1 MFFVPLVF
9 KNQQMSNFISIMNLR
24 ANRAM
29 PLKSVL
35 HDTKKFTLLYFEPM
49 EAKPHPECIRI
60 SITEDDNS
68 EEFTIDLNY
77 NATLKTYDF
86 HQINRTFY
94 PNHQSI
100 TVEVVVN
107 EKDLNKDLKYSF
119 TLIIKEDN
127 EDDGDGYF
135 IKRPKS
141 SPGKTVSSKHLKKV
155 E

>member
-1 MFFVPLVF
+1 
-9 KNQQMSNFISIMNLR
+9 MSNFISIMNLR

-35 HDTKKFTLLYFEPM
+35 HDTKKFTLLHFEPM
-49 EAKPHPECIRI
+49 EDKPHPECIKI
-60 SITEDDNS
+60 SITEEEHS

-77 NATLKTYDF
+77 NATLKAYDF
-86 HQINRTFY
+86 HQVNRTFY
-94 PNHQSI
+94 PKYQTI

-107 EKDLNKDLKYSF
+107 EEDIDKVLKYSF
-119 TLIIKEDN
+119 TLIIKEDSD
-127 EDDGDGYF
+127 DDGDGYF

-141 SPGKTVSSKHLKKV
+141 SPGKTVSSKHLERV

>member
-1 MFFVPLVF
+1 
-9 KNQQMSNFISIMNLR
+9 MSNFISIMNLR

-49 EAKPHPECIRI
+49 EEKPHPECIRI
-60 SITEDDNS
+60 CIIEEDNS
-68 EEFTIDLNY
+68 DEFTTYLNY
-77 NATLKTYDF
+77 NTTLKTYDF
-86 HQINRTFY
+86 HQVNKTFY
-94 PNHQSI
+94 PIHQII

-107 EKDLNKDLKYSF
+107 EEHIDKDLKYSF
-119 TLIIKEDN
+119 TLIIKEDS
-127 EDDGDGYF
+127 DDEGDGYF

-141 SPGKTVSSKHLKKV
+141 SPGKTVSSKLLEKV

>member
-1 MFFVPLVF
+1 
-9 KNQQMSNFISIMNLR
+9 MSNFISIMNLR

-49 EAKPHPECIRI
+49 EEKPHPECIKI
-60 SITEDDNS
+60 SITEEEHS
-68 EEFTIDLNY
+68 EEFTTYLNY

-94 PNHQSI
+94 PKFQSI
-100 TVEVVVN
+100 KVEVVVN
-107 EKDLNKDLKYSF
+107 QEDLDKDLKYSF
-119 TLIIKEDN
+119 TLIIKEEN
-127 EDDGDGYF
+127 GDDGDGYF

-141 SPGKTVSSKHLKKV
+141 SPGKTVSSKLLENV